1 LWLLDRHLAVY
12 EAGMRTLAVVL
23 AVLAAACAPAYK
35 PVRRAVSASDINNP
49 ERTRVTS
56 RFLWDDGQIES
67 TVPGQSPE
75 LVTDI
80 AELGQRPDGV
90 PCVHLTLR
98 TGAKHDAP
106 FGEWNPTI
114 NGEPVFPEHETFTQ
128 DAVQVASERTLLDA
142 SVLTGGMVGGLSITQ
157 PTTDEYPIVRRE
169 AWFCPARAPL
179 TNTLEMRLSRA
190 FPFGKANEGFIW
202 TVLR

>member
-1 LWLLDRHLAVY
+1 
-12 EAGMRTLAVVL
+12 MRTLAPVL
-23 AVLAAACAPAYK
+23 AVLVSACTPAYK
-35 PVRRAVSASDINNP
+35 PVKRAVSAREINNP
-49 ERTRVTS
+49 ERTRMTS
-56 RFLWDDGQIES
+56 RFIWDDGQLEA

-90 PCVHLTLR
+90 PCVHLVLR

-114 NGEPVFPEHETFTQ
+114 NGEPVFPEHEMFTQ

-142 SVLTGGMVGGLSITQ
+142 SVLSNSAIGSLTITQ

-202 TVLR
+202 TVLN

>member
-1 LWLLDRHLAVY
+1 MHKLGLVLLVAV
-12 EAGMRTLAVVL
+12 T
-23 AVLAAACAPAYK
+23 ACAPAYK
-35 PVRRAVSASDINNP
+35 PVRRAVAMNDVSMP

-56 RFLWDDGQIES
+56 RFIWNDGMWEA

-90 PCVHLTLR
+90 VCVHLVMR

-128 DAVQVASERTLLDA
+128 DAFQVASERTLLDA
-142 SVLTGGMVGGLSITQ
+142 SVLTGGAVGGLTITQ
-157 PTTDEYPIVRRE
+157 PATDEYPLVRRE
-169 AWFCPARAPL
+169 AWFCPARRL
-179 TNTLEMRLSRA
+179 MTNTLEMRLSRE
-190 FPFGKANEGFIW
+190 FPYGKANEGFIW
-202 TVLR
+202 TFL

>member
-1 LWLLDRHLAVY
+1 
-12 EAGMRTLAVVL
+12 MRQLVVVL
-23 AVLAAACAPAYK
+23 ALVVSACAPAYK
-35 PVRRAVSASDINNP
+35 PVKRVVAAQEINNP
-49 ERTRVTS
+49 ERTRMTS
-56 RFLWDDGQIES
+56 RFLWDDGQPES

-90 PCVHLTLR
+90 PCVHLVMR
-98 TGAKHDAP
+98 TGASQDAP

-114 NGEPVFPEHETFTQ
+114 NGEPVFPEHEMFTQ

-142 SVLTGGMVGGLSITQ
+142 SVLTNSVIGNLTISQ

-179 TNTLEMRLSRA
+179 TNTLEMRLSRK
-190 FPFGKANEGFIW
+190 FQWGSKANEGFIW
-202 TVLR
+202 TVVR